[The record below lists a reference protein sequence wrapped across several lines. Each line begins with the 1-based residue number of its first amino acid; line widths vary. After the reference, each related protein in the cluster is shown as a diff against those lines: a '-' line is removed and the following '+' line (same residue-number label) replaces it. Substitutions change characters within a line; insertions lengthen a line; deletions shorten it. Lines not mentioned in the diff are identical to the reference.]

1 MKNRL
6 GRHSNCQHFI
16 AAVAVFATTGAS
28 AVELA
33 AVPLDYRLTIIPGQ
47 YVIGSLHSADIARVE
62 AWLRKGD
69 RHLVAIDLCA
79 SATTPQ
85 LLTAVEKLEP
95 YTSDVLEIRKMTS
108 NAAGC
113 TQNDAASADGDVHGF
128 LRDVDYMEIDEF
140 GYGLIP

>member
-6 GRHSNCQHFI
+6 GRLSNCQRFI
-16 AAVAVFATTGAS
+16 AVVAVFATTGAS
-28 AVELA
+28 AEVA
-33 AVPLDYRLTIIPGQ
+33 AAPPDYRLTIVPGQ

-62 AWLRKGD
+62 AWLHTGD

-85 LLTAVEKLEP
+85 LLAAVEKLEP

-108 NAAGC
+108 NTPAC
-113 TQNDAASADGDVHGF
+113 TQNDPASEDGDVRGF
-128 LRDVDYMEIDEF
+128 LRDADYMATDEF
-140 GYGLIP
+140 GHGLIP